1 MSSKK
6 KQKVKSTNEILKILC
21 EAVKTTLVSTTC
33 ADIKYASTFIVTNK
47 TCLRPDIGCF
57 ILFEG
62 GFSGLVA
69 MNFSAAAALEI
80 YQAYYLSMGMPEEE
94 LARYHTSPDVADAMG
109 ELMNQSVGKF
119 QVMLKNEVGV
129 GVTINQPKMVA
140 LNQAMKISLET
151 EVDRPQF
158 RRVEFRTAAN
168 HLFYLE
174 TTLEKVEFVLDSLDR
189 SEAQPFDVEDLL
201 KKGGKTGPSS
211 EEGNGRDASG
221 ADEEILRQLGL

>member
-1 MSSKK
+1 VSSKK
-6 KQKVKSTNEILKILC
+6 KQKIKSTNDILKILC
-21 EAVKTTLVSTTC
+21 EGVQTTLSSTTC
-33 ADIKYASTFIVTNK
+33 TDIKYASTFIVTNK

-57 ILFEG
+57 VLFEG

-80 YQAYYLSMGMPEEE
+80 YRSYYLSMGMPEEE

-109 ELMNQSVGKF
+109 ELMNQSVGQF
-119 QVMLKNEVGV
+119 QVMLKNAIGV

-140 LNQAMKISLET
+140 LSQAMKISLET

-174 TTLEKVEFVLDSLDR
+174 TTLEKVEFVLDSMDKNEPQAL
-189 SEAQPFDVEDLL
+189 DVEDLL
-201 KKGGKTGPSS
+201 KKGSQPEPSAEAGSS
-211 EEGNGRDASG
+211 EGSEGGD
-221 ADEEILRQLGL
+221 DVLRQLGL